1 MVRSTRMRSLLLSLS
16 LIAYTGL
23 LDAQMLMM
31 GEASEGFVLLFNG
44 RDIDK
49 WDGDPKLWKVERS
62 VIVGSTEG
70 VAPLKTNSFLTY
82 KGEQFQDFELRFDIR
97 LRNHNSG
104 VQFRSEQ
111 HPGWV
116 VKGLQA
122 DAAENAWW
130 GSIYDEGGKRGV
142 IVNGW
147 KDKAER
153 VIKAGDWNEYSIFCK
168 GTNVRIK
175 VNGMTTAELSGETPK
190 HGVIALQLHAGTPMK
205 VEFRNLRIKKL
216 D

>member
-1 MVRSTRMRSLLLSLS
+1 MRNLFLLSLLAVYS
-16 LIAYTGL
+16 GS

-49 WDGDPKLWKVERS
+49 WDGDPKLWKVERN

-70 VAPLKTNSFLTY
+70 VSPLKTNSFLTY
-82 KGEQFQDFELRFDIR
+82 KGDRFRDFELRFDIR

-111 HPGWV
+111 FPNWV

-147 KDKAER
+147 KDKAES
-153 VIKAGDWNEYSIFCK
+153 VVKAGDWNEYSIFCK
-168 GTNVRIK
+168 GGNVRLK
-175 VNGMTTAELSGETPK
+175 VNGTLTAELSNEIPK
-190 HGVIALQLHAGTPMK
+190 DGIIALQLHAGPPMR

>member
-1 MVRSTRMRSLLLSLS
+1 MRNLLLFLS
-16 LIAYTGL
+16 LTIYTGV

-82 KGEQFQDFELRFDIR
+82 KGEQFRDFELRFDIR

-153 VIKAGDWNEYSIFCK
+153 VVKAGDWNEYSIFCK
-168 GTNVRIK
+168 GGDVRIK
-175 VNGMTTAELSGETPK
+175 VNGMVTAELSGETPK
-190 HGVIALQLHAGTPMK
+190 EGVIALQLHAGTPMK